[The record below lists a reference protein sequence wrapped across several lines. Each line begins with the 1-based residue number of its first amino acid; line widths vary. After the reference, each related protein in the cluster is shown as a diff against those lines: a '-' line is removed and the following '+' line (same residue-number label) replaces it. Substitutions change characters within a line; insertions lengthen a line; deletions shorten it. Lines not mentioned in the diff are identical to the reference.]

1 MEKLVHKQLGHFLE
15 NSQYLSKN
23 QNGFRKDHSTTSA
36 TAKFVDD
43 IMLNTA
49 QNRPLFERQDRCS
62 LFSVLCY
69 FRYFVRE

>member
-1 MEKLVHKQLGHFLE
+1 MHSASHLHQVLVVLD
-15 NSQYLSKN
+15 YLTLYGEISP
-23 QNGFRKDHSTTSA
+23 STFWEMSVIVSNCGT
-36 TAKFVDD
+36 D
-43 IMLNTA
+43 ILNTA